1 MLSFD
6 ADVLKIMPLSL
17 ICANVKPLILGFCFS
32 LFIFAEINSKSMEEF
47 EVSEASKKTKTVY
60 VSTIFSIAL
69 VLLMLGMLGLILVH
83 AKNLSNY
90 VKENIVLN
98 VIVDEG
104 AKETDILALQKELN
118 NNAWV
123 KQTQY
128 VNKEVAQH
136 NLTKDLG
143 EDFVN
148 FLGYNPL
155 LSTIDVYMKADFAN
169 NQNIKALTEKIQKNP
184 LVKEVVYQSSL
195 IDGVNKNISTI
206 SLIVLGFA
214 IVLLVIAVALIN
226 NTIRLAIFS
235 QRFLIKSM
243 QLVGATKNFIRK
255 PFILVAAL
263 HGLIASFIAIIILLA
278 LLFYAQKELPEII
291 ILRNYTEFGI
301 VFLGMVGVGIL
312 ITGLS
317 THFAVSKY
325 LRLKIYDLYR

>member
-1 MLSFD
+1 
-6 ADVLKIMPLSL
+6 
-17 ICANVKPLILGFCFS
+17 
-32 LFIFAEINSKSMEEF
+32 
-47 EVSEASKKTKTVY
+47 
-60 VSTIFSIAL
+60 
-69 VLLMLGMLGLILVH
+69 MLGMLGLMLVH

-98 VIVDEG
+98 IIVDEG
-104 AKETDILALQKELN
+104 AKETDILAFKKELDSDV
-118 NNAWV
+118 AI

-155 LSTIDVYMKADFAN
+155 LSTIDVYLKADYAN
-169 NQNIKALTEKIQKNP
+169 NQNIDALRKKIEKNP
-184 LVKEVVYQSSL
+184 IVKEVVYQSSL
-195 IDGVNKNISTI
+195 IDMVNKNIRTI

-214 IVLLVIAVALIN
+214 IILLVIAVALIN

-255 PFILVAAL
+255 PFILMAML
-263 HGLIASFIAIIILLA
+263 HGIIAAFIAIIILLG
-278 LLFYAQKELPEII
+278 LLIYAQKELGEIK
-291 ILRNYTEFGI
+291 ILENYTEFGFVLLALI
-301 VFLGMVGVGIL
+301 VIGIF
-312 ITGLS
+312 ITSIS
-317 THFAVSKY
+317 TWFAVSRY
-325 LRLKIYDLYR
+325 LRLKLYDLYR